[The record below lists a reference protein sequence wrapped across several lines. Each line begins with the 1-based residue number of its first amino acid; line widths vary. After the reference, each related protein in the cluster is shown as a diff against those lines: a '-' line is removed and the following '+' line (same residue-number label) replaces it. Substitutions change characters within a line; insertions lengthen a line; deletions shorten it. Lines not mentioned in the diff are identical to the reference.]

1 MSFADS
7 LSSRRAKLIACFA
20 IVYFVWGSSYVA
32 MKIGIRHLE
41 PAEFAGL
48 RFTLAGVL
56 LGLFAWTRGA
66 RLPVG
71 WNEWK
76 HVLVMG
82 LLTVFVSAG
91 INNFVIQWVP
101 SNQSAL
107 INATSAFW
115 IAGLGTLG
123 PRGHR
128 LSARA
133 RLGLVIGFV
142 GAGLLVWPSEG
153 FAFGSIGPPLAIVFA
168 CAAWA
173 LGTLYYRSVPVKTD
187 PLMFTGLQLLA
198 GGVMLLFLAAGL
210 GGLRDMEWS
219 WAGMGT
225 LVYLIIFSSCLG
237 YSAYAWLMVNT
248 TPDKLGT
255 YSYVNPA
262 VAAVLGWMFLGEVL
276 TGVQLVG
283 MAVILAGVALVTW
296 RPRPPE
302 SLLPPAARK
311 TSP

>member
-1 MSFADS
+1 DS

-32 MKIGIRHLE
+32 MKIGTRHLE
-41 PAEFAGL
+41 PAAFAGL

-66 RLPVG
+66 RLPTG
-71 WNEWK
+71 WTEWR
-76 HVLVMG
+76 HVLLMG
-82 LLTVFVSAG
+82 FLTVFVSAG

-123 PRGHR
+123 PRGHS
-128 LSARA
+128 LSTRA
-133 RLGLVIGFV
+133 RWGLVIGFV
-142 GAGLLVWPSEG
+142 GAALLVWPREG
-153 FAFGSIGPPLAIVFA
+153 FAFGSVGPPLAIVFA

-173 LGTLYYRSVPVKTD
+173 LGTLYYRSVGAKTD
-187 PLMFTGLQLLA
+187 PLMFTGLQLLV
-198 GGVMLLFLAAGL
+198 GGVLLLFVAVGT
-210 GGLRDMEWS
+210 GGLRDMGWS

-225 LVYLIIFSSCLG
+225 LLYLVIFSSCLG

-262 VAAVLGWMFLGEVL
+262 VAAVLGWIFLGEVL
-276 TGVQLVG
+276 TGVQLIG
-283 MAVILAGVALVTW
+283 MAVIMGGFALVTW
-296 RPRPPE
+296 RPRPPDWWI
-302 SLLPPAARK
+302 PAAGRK
-311 TSP
+311 P